1 MTIKVNG
8 KVRRFVPVSHCLQN
22 VCHIS
27 LKRSTSCHRVFFP
40 PPGHLRSGAGQPEN
54 VVRPLQRTV
63 LRATAAKDLE
73 PSGTWPDSEVHLG
86 KGVADYGDAP

>member
-1 MTIKVNG
+1 MG
-8 KVRRFVPVSHCLQN
+8 KYVGLSRSVTVCKMFATYLSKEAPLVTESFSHLQATCA
-22 VCHIS
+22 VGPDS
-27 LKRSTSCHRVFFP
+27 PRMSS
-40 PPGHLRSGAGQPEN
+40 
-54 VVRPLQRTV
+54 RPLQRTV